1 MNLLSWVRLG
11 GKQQEQKKPS
21 VWVQL
26 NPSPVA
32 CIPVAQN
39 CYNSGDRWL
48 PGEEARRCQRAL
60 HCPSDARLPGEML
73 DSSAGHT

>member
-1 MNLLSWVRLG
+1 MGEVGWQAAGAKGV
-11 GKQQEQKKPS
+11 E
-21 VWVQL
+21 QL
-26 NPSPVA
+26 NPPPVA
-32 CIPVAQN
+32 HIPVAQN

-48 PGEEARRCQRAL
+48 PGEEARRRQRAL